1 MSINPWGD
9 TGKEFLIRSLKND
22 IGSRRCQIM
31 LFDHYVTF
39 SIIIAVLLV
48 INNFQKIND
57 S

>member
-48 INNFQKIND
+48 NNNFQKIND